1 MGETGASY
9 VKRVVLGPGCARP
22 RPRARWSRKVF
33 AQMYRADQQRELRS
47 RGCGLCGVLIVA
59 ALLAPAACGGDD
71 GDRDFEVAL
80 AKDSPWP
87 KFRRDARQ
95 TGISPIVPVSGGS
108 MWEFETGKGIFSTP
122 VIGGDGTIYVG
133 SADRVFYA
141 INADGSE
148 RWTHETDEIIDSSA
162 LLDDEGRVIFGSGD
176 GHLRALDAQS
186 GDLLWSFQADDP
198 EERDAFIRWFEG
210 NVAIGANGDLFV
222 PNDNFYVYSIDRQ
235 TGDVKWRF
243 EMPDQTWSLPAVD
256 PGNERIYIGNNNM
269 VPVMGDNFY
278 AIDNEGHEVWSQSVL
293 GTIAASPLLTL
304 DGKII
309 VGGFDGYVRAYEEDF
324 GVELWSFGARDHI
337 YASPAEHPNGY
348 IVQAAADGTVYGL
361 DPDTGEQVWA
371 FDASEPIRSSPAID
385 GDGNIYFGSG
395 EGRLF
400 CLDDQGNLRWAIKL
414 IDEDRN
420 DLNSSPALGTDAIYL
435 AGENGSIF
443 SVPYDYCLEQ
453 SDDRCIVGPGE
464 ALPDDGVMLLYTT
477 AFGGPLAD
485 PPAAIDPNQP
495 LAFLLYVRESGD
507 TDLALIDSGAVT
519 VTVDPPVDVEVTVSG
534 DRKFLT
540 VAPLTPFVGN
550 ADNKVSVHVQGDYL
564 EDFEREGLRFLG
576 GTVAGSF
583 DETFEFELSA
593 AGPADLPLP
602 VPAASGDP
610 AGVWEFY
617 RLAAPLPTIL
627 PSYNQIGFDSL
638 HYLVSIVD
646 QDVAWVIGALP
657 VEGVDRAEPD
667 SATGVAF
674 PMEID
679 YENGNL
685 TLTNQAGFE
694 LEVMGA
700 ALELSSFRI
709 AAHLDESGGAVGPA
723 RVVAGAICDE
733 IPTYGS
739 FVRDLGFCNPQ
750 TDVLNVFGG
759 SLFRPHG
766 TGSVDAPTGLGTV
779 TFTYEDNIATAWLE
793 GATIKPGEHV
803 LSVLLVDD
811 ETGKP
816 LARDYAG
823 RTYVATDG
831 SGNIDEVAMSA
842 GSEGVPD
849 TLRAYLMVDTY
860 PAARA
865 TLDTTAR

>member
-1 MGETGASY
+1 LWW
-9 VKRVVLGPGCARP
+9 VVL
-22 RPRARWSRKVF
+22 
-33 AQMYRADQQRELRS
+33 
-47 RGCGLCGVLIVA
+47 VA
-59 ALLAPAACGGDD
+59 ALLAPSGCGDEA
-71 GDRDFEVAL
+71 RDFDVAL
-80 AKDSPWP
+80 APDSPWP

-95 TGISPIVPVSGGS
+95 TGLSPIVPAPGGA

-141 INADGSE
+141 INPDGTE
-148 RWTHETDEIIDSSA
+148 RWSLETGEIIDSSA

-186 GDLLWSFQADDP
+186 GDPLWDFQADDP

-210 NVAIGANGDLFV
+210 NVAIGKNGDLYV

-235 TGDVKWRF
+235 NGEVNWRF

-256 PGNERIYIGNNNM
+256 PGRDRIYWGNNNM
-269 VPVMGDNFY
+269 VPVLGDNFY
-278 AIDNEGHEVWSQSVL
+278 ALDGEGKEVWTQSVI

-309 VGGFDGYVRAYEEDF
+309 VGGFDGYVRAYGEDF
-324 GVELWSFGARDHI
+324 GIEQWSFGARDHI
-337 YASPAEHPNGY
+337 YASPAEHPDGF
-348 IVQAAADGTVYGL
+348 IIQAAADGTVYGL
-361 DPDTGEQVWA
+361 DPDTGAQVWA

-400 CLDDQGNLRWAIKL
+400 CLDHEGKLRWAIKL

-435 AGENGSIF
+435 AGENGSVY
-443 SVPYDYCLEQ
+443 SVPYDYCLDED
-453 SDDRCIVGPGE
+453 DDRCTLGPGE

-477 AFGGPLAD
+477 AFGGPLVD
-485 PPAAIDPNQP
+485 PPAQIDPNQP
-495 LAFLLYVRESGD
+495 LAFILYVRESGD
-507 TDLALIDSGAVT
+507 TDLALIDSGAAT
-519 VTVDPPVDVEVTVSG
+519 VTVDPPIDVEVTVSG

-540 VAPLTPFVGN
+540 IAPLEPFVAGEGG
-550 ADNKVSVHVQGDYL
+550 KLSVRVQGDYL
-564 EDFEREGLRFLG
+564 EDFDREGLRFLG
-576 GTVAGSF
+576 GSVAGEF

-593 AGPADLPLP
+593 PGPATLPLP
-602 VPAASGDP
+602 VPAAPGDP
-610 AGVWEFY
+610 SGVWEFY
-617 RLAAPLPTIL
+617 RLAAPMPTIL

-638 HYLVSIVD
+638 HYLVGIVEPG
-646 QDVAWVIGALP
+646 VAWVIGALP
-657 VEGVDRAEPD
+657 VEGADRAEVDP
-667 SATGVAF
+667 ATGVAF
-674 PMEID
+674 PMVLH

-685 TLTNQAGFE
+685 TLTNEAGFA

-700 ALELSSFRI
+700 SLELSSFRI

-723 RVVAGAICDE
+723 RVVASAICDE
-733 IPTYGS
+733 IPTYGT

-759 SLFRPHG
+759 SLLRPHDSG
-766 TGSVDAPTGLGTV
+766 AATVPEGLGTV
-779 TFTYEDNIATAWLE
+779 TLTFEGNVATAWLD
-793 GATIKPGEHV
+793 GSTMKPGEHV
-803 LSVLLVDD
+803 LTVLMVDD
-811 ETGKP
+811 ATGKP

-823 RTYVATDG
+823 RTYVATDD
-831 SGNIDEVAMSA
+831 SGNVNEVAMSA
-842 GSEGVPD
+842 GSGALPAKV
-849 TLRAYLMVDTY
+849 RAYLMVDTV
-860 PAARA
+860 PAAWE
-865 TLDTTAR
+865 TLDTSAK